1 MRRPYNAPKPGD
13 VDWGSAGLNRSQLSQ
28 ISQNLPY
35 FLHCPILGSAFRVP
49 LAPSH
54 PINMALLR
62 DPEVMLL
69 ENERQKY
76 CNETHEPTTHQL
88 HRLSAS
94 CQLLKE
100 DIHVLHQIKSSSTRQ
115 RKITAQINLEKISK
129 LSSSVFT
136 LYSFLV
142 TTTEIGKKS
151 YLELIPKLR
160 SWWETVE
167 HPKRLLEKV
176 QLFCELEGI
185 EYIETGRIE
194 AGTFVL

>member
-1 MRRPYNAPKPGD
+1 
-13 VDWGSAGLNRSQLSQ
+13 
-28 ISQNLPY
+28 
-35 FLHCPILGSAFRVP
+35 
-49 LAPSH
+49 
-54 PINMALLR
+54 MALLR

-94 CQLLKE
+94 YQLLKE

-142 TTTEIGKKS
+142 TITEIGKKS

-194 AGTFVL
+194 AGTICSMNDSLLIRPQYSHRKLFKGLCSYTVTRDRCSNSVFYQANNPIKRSI